1 MSASV
6 QTKLALRI
14 FLGLGFGGI
23 LLWLAISQFDL
34 TQAKSALSNAR
45 VKPLVFALTIY
56 WCAMAVRTIRWRL
69 LLSPTKLLTFAQV
82 GRSLIVGY
90 TVNNLLP
97 ARLGE
102 VFRVDFVGRHYRIA
116 RSSVLASVI
125 MERLAD
131 ALAAVV
137 LLVFGLAYS
146 DFKSDN
152 SAIISATVA
161 VTVLIGLIIF
171 GVAIVILWHERLLRN
186 RFQWLSE
193 RLAILAQSVTALNR
207 GLILQAITTTV
218 VIWSLEAIV
227 LKLVM
232 SGFGIS
238 ARDGVTESDFWNVS
252 IQYAAPF
259 RARLRRF
266 DASGF
271 CAFVFGI
278 GTRSDLGPA
287 FRNGSATSPIWHSH
301 HSGPFALI
309 WRTPSL
315 RGIHHHKKGP
325 QG

>member
-1 MSASV
+1 
-6 QTKLALRI
+6 
-14 FLGLGFGGI
+14 
-23 LLWLAISQFDL
+23 
-34 TQAKSALSNAR
+34 
-45 VKPLVFALTIY
+45 
-56 WCAMAVRTIRWRL
+56 
-69 LLSPTKLLTFAQV
+69 
-82 GRSLIVGY
+82 
-90 TVNNLLP
+90 
-97 ARLGE
+97 
-102 VFRVDFVGRHYRIA
+102 
-116 RSSVLASVI
+116 

-232 SGFGIS
+232 SGFGIKCSGWRGSSLIFGTS
-238 ARDGVTESDFWNVS
+238 AHSVRCSLPRPVTSVRCKRLLCFRFRHWDS
-252 IQYAAPF
+252 IP
-259 RARLRRF
+259 
-266 DASGF
+266 
-271 CAFVFGI
+271 
-278 GTRSDLGPA
+278 TLGLL
-287 FRNGSATSPIWHSH
+287 SATAVQLLLFGTVTTVGLLLLFGEHLHCAGSIS
-301 HSGPFALI
+301 
-309 WRTPSL
+309 
-315 RGIHHHKKGP
+315 HKKGP